1 MDAWC
6 GDVGQAIWLARTVNP
21 CYFET
26 ISTGLVVVLGAALA
40 IMQDTSSKGW
50 HLARSPAKPGML
62 GRETAWVLGSCVLA
76 VVHTVYTVLS
86 WVFVPDLPFH
96 TAHHAALAFTWL
108 LAASCAVRAARRAHA
123 PMVWLRPLLV
133 LALLLYVY
141 SVYSTMALY
150 LGTRLFPATYM
161 KSLIWAYM
169 MAVAFTVLLLVLEVK
184 QSKAARIEG
193 YTALPG
199 DVEAAAAAAGP
210 PESGT
215 RTWTTL
221 FLEACKYAWPR
232 TTPLRVRVLLCV
244 LLLLL
249 MRVVNLAVPITYK
262 RLVDQLASATAAPP
276 EDRPSFMQLL
286 KPWELLY
293 LAAIFFQ
300 GGVGGGITGFINNA
314 RQWLWIPVAQD
325 AYRRV
330 SLAVFGH
337 VLDLDLS
344 FHLSR
349 KTGEVTK
356 VVDRGTAAIQN
367 VLSTIL
373 FQILPQVVDMLT
385 AATYLAG
392 ALEPWVALIVFI
404 TIGSYIPLT
413 IIVTEWRGNFRRDM
427 NRTENAR
434 SARVTDALLNWET
447 VKYFTNEQ
455 LEQDKYGEAIDQY
468 QNAEYRFLS
477 SLNFLNVIQ
486 SGIMFVG
493 ITAGVM
499 ACTAGVST
507 GTLTV
512 GDTVL
517 FLTLMAQLY
526 GPLNFFGTYYRVIQ
540 QYMIDMEN
548 LLQLLDTAGKVID
561 APGAPDLQLSSGA
574 VEFRDVAFAYERG
587 LNVLKGVSFS
597 APGGSTVAFVG
608 ATGSGKSTLTRLLFR

>member
-1 MDAWC
+1 
-6 GDVGQAIWLARTVNP
+6 
-21 CYFET
+21 
-26 ISTGLVVVLGAALA
+26 
-40 IMQDTSSKGW
+40 
-50 HLARSPAKPGML
+50 
-62 GRETAWVLGSCVLA
+62 
-76 VVHTVYTVLS
+76 
-86 WVFVPDLPFH
+86 
-96 TAHHAALAFTWL
+96 
-108 LAASCAVRAARRAHA
+108 
-123 PMVWLRPLLV
+123 
-133 LALLLYVY
+133 
-141 SVYSTMALY
+141 
-150 LGTRLFPATYM
+150 
-161 KSLIWAYM
+161 
-169 MAVAFTVLLLVLEVK
+169 
-184 QSKAARIEG
+184 
-193 YTALPG
+193 
-199 DVEAAAAAAGP
+199 
-210 PESGT
+210 
-215 RTWTTL
+215 
-221 FLEACKYAWPR
+221 
-232 TTPLRVRVLLCV
+232 
-244 LLLLL
+244 
-249 MRVVNLAVPITYK
+249 
-262 RLVDQLASATAAPP
+262 
-276 EDRPSFMQLL
+276 
-286 KPWELLY
+286 
-293 LAAIFFQ
+293 
-300 GGVGGGITGFINNA
+300 
-314 RQWLWIPVAQD
+314 
-325 AYRRV
+325 
-330 SLAVFGH
+330 
-337 VLDLDLS
+337 
-344 FHLSR
+344 
-349 KTGEVTK
+349 
-356 VVDRGTAAIQN
+356 
-367 VLSTIL
+367 
-373 FQILPQVVDMLT
+373 MLT

-608 ATGSGKSTLTRLLFR
+608 ATGSGKSTLTRLLFRFFDVTSGSITLDGQDIRAINQASLHP